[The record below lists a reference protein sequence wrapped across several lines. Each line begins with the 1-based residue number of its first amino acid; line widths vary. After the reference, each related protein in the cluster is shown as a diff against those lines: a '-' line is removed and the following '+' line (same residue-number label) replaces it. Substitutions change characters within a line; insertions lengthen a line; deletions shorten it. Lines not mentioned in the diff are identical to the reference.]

1 MSSKKNSNFTILFV
15 VVMLLVASFF
25 AFQWYGV
32 KNELQE
38 KVKLTEA
45 ENLFIEAEYEK
56 AFEIYNSLDLT
67 YVDKD
72 FINLRKELAGM
83 LDYSDASEDFNQLK
97 INLIDLLAECP
108 LSKKTSDNIEEK
120 SLASLAILLKEC
132 YMEAKYL
139 KNEKASIVESLS
151 SIKYLNFENERGFN
165 IHYLG
170 QVQDSTAYGDG
181 VGIWD
186 NDMFYRGQWENNKRE
201 GQGYFKTAKDETY
214 EGQFRNDRR
223 NGYGKYV
230 FRNGDYYVGEWK
242 DGERYGY
249 GTVIDKK
256 GDTIVH
262 GYWEN
267 DRYNRRKTR
276 RYERG
281 ELDD

>member
-1 MSSKKNSNFTILFV
+1 MSTKNNLSLIV
-15 VVMLLVASFF
+15 IVCLLIASFF
-25 AFQWYGV
+25 AFLWYEA
-32 KNELQE
+32 KNELQ
-38 KVKLTEA
+38 VKAKLVKA
-45 ENLFIEAEYEK
+45 ENLFIQAEYDE
-56 AFEIYNSLDLT
+56 AFEIYSSLNLA
-67 YVDKD
+67 YVDED

-83 LDYSDASEDFNQLK
+83 LAYKEASEDFNELK
-97 INLIDLLAECP
+97 INLISLLAECP
-108 LSKKTSDNIEEK
+108 FSKKTSDNIEEK

-132 YMEAKYL
+132 YLEAKYI
-139 KNEKASIVESLS
+139 KNEKTNIVESLS

-170 QVQDSTAYGDG
+170 QVKDSLALGEG

-186 NDMFYRGQWENNKRE
+186 NDMFYRGQWKNNKRE
-201 GQGYFKTAKDETY
+201 GEGYFKTAKDETY
-214 EGQFRNDRR
+214 QGQFRNDRR

-242 DGERYGY
+242 DGERSGY

-256 GDTIVH
+256 GDTLVH

-281 ELDD
+281 DLEE